1 MELAG
6 HTGERAV
13 NDANHLAGL
22 GFGILL
28 THEVGVVEIG
38 VAKGTELFHLLVR
51 NLVQGRR
58 TFLAGNVPRERT
70 LGKGVEQAALTAV
83 LLQEKEVVDHGQ
95 QDPMGTPLTVGLLGV
110 HHGNEVR
117 ATVLGEK
124 LAELQFLTVECTEDV
139 PDGGGHE
146 GIEN

>member
-13 NDANHLAGL
+13 DHTDHLTGL
-22 GFGILL
+22 GIGIVLA
-28 THEVGVVEIG
+28 HEVGVVEIG
-38 VAKGTELFHLLVR
+38 VAQGAELFHLLVR
-51 NLVQGRR
+51 YLVKLRSS
-58 TFLAGNVPRERT
+58 FLAGNVPRERT

-83 LLQEKEVVDHGQ
+83 LLQKKEVVDHGQ
-95 QDPMGTPLTVGLLGV
+95 QNPVGTPLTVGLLGV

-124 LAELQFLTVECTEDV
+124 LAELQFLTVECTENV

>member
-6 HTGERAV
+6 HAGEGAV
-13 NDANHLAGL
+13 NDADHLAGL

-28 THEVGVVEIG
+28 AHEVGVVEIG

-51 NLVQGRR
+51 NLVRGRR
-58 TFLAGNVPRERT
+58 SFLARNVPRERT
-70 LGKGVEQAALTAV
+70 FGKGVEQAALTAV

-95 QDPMGTPLTVGLLGV
+95 QDPVGTPLTVGLLGV

-146 GIEN
+146 EIEN

>member
-6 HTGERAV
+6 HTGEGAV
-13 NDANHLAGL
+13 NNTNHLAGL
-22 GFGILL
+22 CFGILL

-58 TFLAGNVPRERT
+58 SFLAGNVPRERA

-83 LLQEKEVVDHGQ
+83 LLQEKEVVDHWQ

-110 HHGNEVR
+110 HHGNEMR
-117 ATVLGEK
+117 TTVLGEK
-124 LAELQFLTVECTEDV
+124 LAELQFLTVECTKDV